1 MACCGQ
7 KSVQFVEGEGRLALA
22 SRPRADGGRLRNH
35 DCQERL
41 ADRIM
46 RMSGELAKTP
56 LHAWHTEHGARMVDF
71 AGWSMPVQY
80 GSIVEE
86 HVATRTAVGMF
97 DVSHMGRLLI
107 EGSGAAAFL
116 DRIVTRKVV
125 GMPLGKVRYGLVCKE
140 DGCALDDVL
149 VYRLKNADAEY
160 HLLVVNASNREKIV
174 AWLAA
179 QLRPDEDVKVIDQTV
194 GTVMFAVQGPKALD
208 LVRPFCGTDPS
219 TLGYYAACESTLCGD
234 WAILSRTGYTGEDGI
249 EVITTGE
256 AGAKAWQEIF
266 AAGQAIGLKAAGLG
280 ARDTLRLEAAMP
292 LYGHE
297 LSETITPVEAGLD
310 FAISMAGRTFI
321 GQEVLK
327 KQQESGIARTRVGL
341 MLEGKRAA
349 REHYNVVQNGQTIG
363 EVTSGT
369 FSPTLQT
376 PIAMAFVPTEAAKEG
391 GTVEVDIRG
400 SLTPAKIVPLPFYKR
415 STT

>member
-1 MACCGQ
+1 
-7 KSVQFVEGEGRLALA
+7 
-22 SRPRADGGRLRNH
+22 
-35 DCQERL
+35 
-41 ADRIM
+41 
-46 RMSGELAKTP
+46 MSGELAKTP
-56 LHAWHTEHGARMVDF
+56 LHAWHTEHRARMVDF

-86 HVATRTAVGMF
+86 HTATRTAVGMF

-107 EGSGAAAFL
+107 EGSGGAAFL

-125 GMPLGKVRYGLVCKE
+125 GMPIGKVRYGLVCKE

-149 VYRLKNADAEY
+149 VYRLKNADTEY

-219 TLGYYAACESTLCGD
+219 TLGYYSACESTLCGE
-234 WAILSRTGYTGEDGI
+234 WAIISRTGYTGEDGI
-249 EVITTGE
+249 EVITTAE
-256 AGAKAWQEIF
+256 AGVKAWEAIF
-266 AAGQAIGLKAAGLG
+266 AAGQPIGLKAAGLG

-297 LSETITPVEAGLD
+297 LSETITPVDAGLD
-310 FAISMAGRTFI
+310 FAISMPGRTFI
-321 GQEVLK
+321 GQEALK

-341 MLEGKRAA
+341 QLEGKRAA
-349 REHYNVVQNGQTIG
+349 REHYPVVQNGQTIG

-376 PIAMAFVPTEAAKEG
+376 PIAMAFVPTEVAKQG

-415 STT
+415 AST